1 MYRNEALMVWPNPS
15 MTRWLVND
23 RRATTGDL
31 RRIPIQQIV
40 IHGLKIGGASFGW
53 QWWQRDKVTGSISA
67 RVHVDE
73 GKTTL
78 VLSYVL
84 NGASVTQFIR
94 LDTSPCRFGGVRWFA
109 FCPETGRRVGHLY
122 IGGRGALSRHAY
134 HLAFNSQREGA
145 VDRMF
150 RRRDKL
156 FDRLKSS
163 DPDMPLRPK
172 GMHRKTYNRH
182 LEGLWKEEKL
192 FEDIMQAK
200 YGLRV

>member
-1 MYRNEALMVWPNPS
+1 MVWPNPS
-15 MTRWLVND
+15 MTRWLMND

-31 RRIPIQQIV
+31 RRIPLQQIV

-53 QWWQRDKVTGSISA
+53 QWWQRDQVTGSISA
-67 RVHVDE
+67 RVQIDE
-73 GKTTL
+73 CKATL

-84 NGASVTQFIR
+84 NGASITQFIR

-134 HLAFNSQREGA
+134 GLAFNSQREGE

-163 DPDMPLRPK
+163 NPEMPPRPK
-172 GMHRKTYNRH
+172 GMHGKTYKRL

-192 FEDIMQAK
+192 FADIMRMK

>member
-1 MYRNEALMVWPNPS
+1 LKVQVDLKNRNPGALAFNRTISLQEISMYRNEALMVWPNPS

-73 GKTTL
+73 GKATL

-84 NGASVTQFIR
+84 NGVSVTQFIR
-94 LDTSPCRFGGVRWFA
+94 LDT
-109 FCPETGRRVGHLY
+109 E
-122 IGGRGALSRHAY
+122 
-134 HLAFNSQREGA
+134 LA
-145 VDRMF
+145 
-150 RRRDKL
+150 
-156 FDRLKSS
+156 
-163 DPDMPLRPK
+163 
-172 GMHRKTYNRH
+172 
-182 LEGLWKEEKL
+182 
-192 FEDIMQAK
+192 
-200 YGLRV
+200 

>member
-31 RRIPIQQIV
+31 RRIPLQQIV
-40 IHGLKIGGASFGW
+40 IHGLKVGGASFGW

-122 IGGRGALSRHAY
+122 IGGRGPLSRHAY
-134 HLAFNSQREGA
+134 HLAFNSQREDA

-150 RRRDKL
+150 RRRDNCL
-156 FDRLKSS
+156 T
-163 DPDMPLRPK
+163 
-172 GMHRKTYNRH
+172 G
-182 LEGLWKEEKL
+182 
-192 FEDIMQAK
+192 
-200 YGLRV
+200 